1 MGLSIYNIKKWTKMF
16 LGKSVL
22 HVKQDLGQKFSP
34 GELNGYFNNLT
45 EKVKKDPIFIPI
57 IAKISIPFNLE
68 ENESTKK
75 LEEKEIKAKEHLE
88 EMFEITRHLSY
99 NDIELLN
106 YNKNKEKEELKEQD
120 KNINEGRQLE

>member
-45 EKVKKDPIFIPI
+45 EKVKKDPAPLLSKTIPYY
-57 IAKISIPFNLE
+57 KE
-68 ENESTKK
+68 TKR
-75 LEEKEIKAKEHLE
+75 L
-88 EMFEITRHLSY
+88 
-99 NDIELLN
+99 
-106 YNKNKEKEELKEQD
+106 
-120 KNINEGRQLE
+120 